1 VKMVLRACILLLLLL
16 SLGISPILAQD
27 HEQGL
32 DTVIGILD
40 KAESRRPQDLKDII
54 IIVSEE
60 LGIDRENIQRQREET
75 GFGYGQI
82 FIANALAKETG
93 KTFEEIV
100 AEFKSG
106 KGFGRIAKENGLKLG
121 PLVKR
126 AKHARDR
133 IKGIGKKGWEGSVTS
148 PYGKAPH
155 KKGSEDWPP
164 GQNRHRK
171 GPDKGAKK

>member
-1 VKMVLRACILLLLLL
+1 MSFKRGGGWTVKMVLRACILLLLLL

-100 AEFKSG
+100 AEFK
-106 KGFGRIAKENGLKLG
+106 KIGR
-121 PLVKR
+121 
-126 AKHARDR
+126 
-133 IKGIGKKGWEGSVTS
+133 
-148 PYGKAPH
+148 
-155 KKGSEDWPP
+155 
-164 GQNRHRK
+164 
-171 GPDKGAKK
+171 